1 MVGNRLSGNG
11 APRVDRS
18 ATYDPIFTTRTGA
31 SPVCRGSFL
40 ASPGLIHDRGKRFMP
55 PSVTL
60 CPHSTD
66 SFTGSK

>member
-1 MVGNRLSGNG
+1 MVANRLSGYG
-11 APRVDRS
+11 APRNDRS
-18 ATYDPIFTTRTGA
+18 TTYEPIQTTLTGA

-40 ASPGLIHDRGKRFMP
+40 ASPGLIHDRGKRFMT

-60 CPHSTD
+60 CPRSTD